1 MSKRVD
7 SGFVEPIINATRPG
21 TLAGLSMNVLKF
33 SQNDPLPLRFT
44 LLLGIV
50 MFLISSLCI
59 FFYTI
64 YPTRKRL
71 WVLTASSFL
80 IGLLCSIVSSAILI
94 MTPSTIL

>member
-44 LLLGIV
+44 LLVGVI
-50 MFLISSLCI
+50 MFLLSSLFI
-59 FFYTI
+59 FLYTI

-71 WVLTASSFL
+71 WFVTASTFL
-80 IGLLCSIVSSAILI
+80 VGLFCSIISSVILI
-94 MTPSTIL
+94 LTPTLV